1 MTSYGTSN
9 DQIVQHFEELFKN
22 KTFSDVTIDVHGHQ
36 FQAHKN
42 ILARSPVFAA
52 MFGHETAENL
62 PSILSVPDIEP
73 EVFEEL
79 LRFIYTGRIERLQE
93 LAAKLLIAADKYLLK
108 NLVLEFENYLIRKIL
123 AENCTEVLALAESH
137 SLKNMKQSAL
147 NFIRRCPAEV
157 MATDSWK
164 KAKRDNPTWLCTAL
178 EAALGAAFNLPA
190 VLANNQ
196 FQDYGDSINCL
207 KGLDA

>member
-1 MTSYGTSN
+1 
-9 DQIVQHFEELFKN
+9 
-22 KTFSDVTIDVHGHQ
+22 
-36 FQAHKN
+36 
-42 ILARSPVFAA
+42 

-164 KAKRDNPTWLCTAL
+164 KAKRDNPA
-178 EAALGAAFNLPA
+178 
-190 VLANNQ
+190 
-196 FQDYGDSINCL
+196 
-207 KGLDA
+207 